1 MKRGIKA
8 TKKWWHEGKDHVKA
22 KNIVKKMLKPY
33 GIYCTEEERFPIDLH
48 SIYPELWPKKS
59 YRGYQA
65 DLVASRRKGH
75 ITKRVI
81 IEIDGEYHEERKEED
96 KQRDGAILQQYG
108 LRVVRLSK
116 SGVLLGKV
124 GPKELI
130 ERLGI

>member
-1 MKRGIKA
+1 
-8 TKKWWHEGKDHVKA
+8 
-22 KNIVKKMLKPY
+22 MLKPY

-59 YRGYQA
+59 HRGYQA
-65 DLVASRRKGH
+65 DLVASRRRGH

-96 KQRDGAILQQYG
+96 EQRDGAILQQYG

-116 SGVLLGKV
+116 SDILLRRV
-124 GPKELI
+124 QAEELI